1 VLPRVDQE
9 VEIKCATLT
18 TPITES
24 AVYRG
29 SKRTC
34 FFITQMPLNTGNAAR
49 RRPVLGVSWSNQ
61 LRSVTMKKRIA
72 LVLGSGGARGYAHIG
87 VIEELERRGYDIA
100 CIAGCSMGAVVG
112 GIYAAGKL
120 RQYRE
125 WIESLDYLDVL
136 RLVDVSFRLG
146 AIRGE
151 KVFGQIREIVGEI
164 NIEDLRIPYTAV
176 ATDLTNQQEI
186 WFQEGCLHQAMRA
199 SAAIPSLFT
208 PVIQGDRVLVDGGLL
223 NPLPIVP
230 VVSSHCDLI
239 VAVNLNST
247 TQGHYQLPVIER
259 PPAVKRRFDHM
270 ISSLGSR
277 LPFRRK
283 LDANGGDVLRL
294 PQNSLKASA
303 APIENPWLTS
313 EPADPQGQQSAASP
327 QGERAPK
334 SATGSIIV
342 DNVGPASLLDLINQS
357 FEVMQTSLAQYKIA
371 GYPPDILINV
381 PKRVCRF
388 FEFYKAPELIAL
400 GREIASDTLDRYE
413 ADHRS
418 GN

>member
-1 VLPRVDQE
+1 
-9 VEIKCATLT
+9 
-18 TPITES
+18 
-24 AVYRG
+24 
-29 SKRTC
+29 
-34 FFITQMPLNTGNAAR
+34 
-49 RRPVLGVSWSNQ
+49 
-61 LRSVTMKKRIA
+61 MKKRIA

-87 VIEELERRGYDIA
+87 VIQELERRGYEIA

-120 RQYRE
+120 DRYSE

-151 KVFGQIREIVGEI
+151 KVFGQIRDIVGEI

-208 PVIQGDRVLVDGGLL
+208 PVMQGGRMLVDGGLL

-247 TQGHYQLPVIER
+247 HQQHYQLPIIER
-259 PPAVKRRFDHM
+259 PPAVKKRFDLL
-270 ISSLGSR
+270 INSLGSR

-283 LDANGGDVLRL
+283 LETTGVASLTAET
-294 PQNSLKASA
+294 NSLKSA
-303 APIENPWLTS
+303 AARVPDPWLGEVS
-313 EPADPQGQQSAASP
+313 ADPQGQQPSAAP
-327 QGERAPK
+327 QAEGAPK
-334 SATGSIIV
+334 SASGSVIV

-400 GREIASDTLDRYE
+400 GREIARDTLDRYE
-413 ADHRS
+413 SQR
-418 GN
+418 

>member
-1 VLPRVDQE
+1 
-9 VEIKCATLT
+9 
-18 TPITES
+18 
-24 AVYRG
+24 
-29 SKRTC
+29 
-34 FFITQMPLNTGNAAR
+34 
-49 RRPVLGVSWSNQ
+49 
-61 LRSVTMKKRIA
+61 MKKRVA

-120 RQYRE
+120 DQYRD
-125 WIESLDYLDVL
+125 WIQSLDYLDVL

-151 KVFGQIREIVGEI
+151 KVFGQIRNIVGEI

-176 ATDLTNQQEI
+176 ATDLTHQQEI

-208 PVIQGDRVLVDGGLL
+208 PVMQGNRMLVDGGLL

-239 VAVNLNST
+239 IAVNLNAT
-247 TQGHYQLPVIER
+247 HQNGYQLPVIQR
-259 PPAVKRRFDHM
+259 APAFKSRFDNLM
-270 ISSLGSR
+270 NSLGSHI
-277 LPFRRK
+277 PFRNK
-283 LDANGGDVLRL
+283 HANDLLELEQALLTPALDTAPNPWIESSRPDSQQ
-294 PQNSLKASA
+294 PAA
-303 APIENPWLTS
+303 APTQE
-313 EPADPQGQQSAASP
+313 G
-327 QGERAPK
+327 APK
-334 SATGSIIV
+334 SASGSFII

-413 ADHRS
+413 S
-418 GN
+418 ETP

>member
-1 VLPRVDQE
+1 
-9 VEIKCATLT
+9 
-18 TPITES
+18 
-24 AVYRG
+24 
-29 SKRTC
+29 
-34 FFITQMPLNTGNAAR
+34 
-49 RRPVLGVSWSNQ
+49 
-61 LRSVTMKKRIA
+61 MKKRIA

-100 CIAGCSMGAVVG
+100 CIAGCSMGAVIG

-120 RQYRE
+120 PQYRT

-151 KVFGQIREIVGEI
+151 KVFGHIREIVGDI

-186 WFQEGCLHQAMRA
+186 WFQEGNLHAAMRA

-208 PVIQGDRVLVDGGLL
+208 PVVQGNRTLVDGGLL

-247 TQGHYQLPVIER
+247 NQKQYQLPVIER
-259 PPAVKRRFDHM
+259 PPAVKKRFDSL
-270 ISSLGSR
+270 ISSIGSH

-283 LDANGGDVLRL
+283 LEVAQGDVLRL
-294 PQNSLKASA
+294 EQDSLKAA
-303 APIENPWLTS
+303 AASLPDPWLQAES
-313 EPADPQGQQSAASP
+313 PDPQGQQPAAAP
-327 QGERAPK
+327 TQAGAPK
-334 SATGSIIV
+334 SASGAVII

-400 GREIASDTLDRYE
+400 GREIARDTLDRYE
-413 ADHRS
+413 REP
-418 GN
+418 

>member
-1 VLPRVDQE
+1 M
-9 VEIKCATLT
+9 
-18 TPITES
+18 
-24 AVYRG
+24 
-29 SKRTC
+29 SKR
-34 FFITQMPLNTGNAAR
+34 
-49 RRPVLGVSWSNQ
+49 V
-61 LRSVTMKKRIA
+61 A

-87 VIEELERRGYDIA
+87 VIQELEARGYEIA
-100 CIAGCSMGAVVG
+100 CVAGCSMGAVVG

-120 RQYRE
+120 DEYRE
-125 WIESLDYLDVL
+125 WTESLDYLDVL
-136 RLVDVSFRLG
+136 RLLDVSFRLG

-151 KVFGQIREIVGEI
+151 KVFGRIREIVGEI
-164 NIEDLRIPYTAV
+164 DIEQLPIPFTAV

-208 PVIQGDRVLVDGGLL
+208 PVMQGNRMLVDGGIL

-239 VAVNLNST
+239 IAVNLNAT
-247 TQGHYQLPVIER
+247 NQKQYQLPVIER
-259 PPAVKRRFDHM
+259 PAAFKMRFDALLT
-270 ISSLGSR
+270 SLGSR

-283 LDANGGDVLRL
+283 PAEELIRIEQEIVAEGL
-294 PQNSLKASA
+294 
-303 APIENPWLTS
+303 APPNPWLADV
-313 EPADPQGQQSAASP
+313 ADPEAQQPAAAP
-327 QGERAPK
+327 EREGAPK
-334 SATGSIIV
+334 SATGSFII

-371 GYPPDILINV
+371 GYPPDVLINV

-400 GREIASDTLDRYE
+400 GREIARDTLDNYE
-413 ADHRS
+413 GEKR
-418 GN
+418 

>member
-1 VLPRVDQE
+1 M
-9 VEIKCATLT
+9 
-18 TPITES
+18 
-24 AVYRG
+24 
-29 SKRTC
+29 SKR
-34 FFITQMPLNTGNAAR
+34 
-49 RRPVLGVSWSNQ
+49 V
-61 LRSVTMKKRIA
+61 A

-87 VIEELERRGYDIA
+87 VIEEIERRGYDIA
-100 CIAGCSMGAVVG
+100 CIAGCSMGAVIG

-120 RQYRE
+120 EDYRK

-146 AIRGE
+146 AIRGD
-151 KVFGQIREIVGEI
+151 KVFGQIRKIVGEI
-164 NIEDLRIPYTAV
+164 NIEQLRIPYTAV
-176 ATDLTNQQEI
+176 AADLTNQQEI

-208 PVIQGDRVLVDGGLL
+208 PVMQGNRMLVDGGIL

-239 VAVNLNST
+239 IAVNLNAT
-247 TQGHYQLPVIER
+247 NQKQYQLPVIER
-259 PPAVKRRFDHM
+259 PAAFKMRFDALL
-270 ISSLGSR
+270 SSLGSR

-283 LDANGGDVLRL
+283 PAEELIRIEQEIVAEGL
-294 PQNSLKASA
+294 
-303 APIENPWLTS
+303 APPNPWL
-313 EPADPQGQQSAASP
+313 ADAANPEGQQPAAAP
-327 QGERAPK
+327 EREGAPK
-334 SATGSIIV
+334 SATGSFII

-371 GYPPDILINV
+371 GYPPDVLINV

-400 GREIASDTLDRYE
+400 GREIARDTLDIHEGVKR
-413 ADHRS
+413 
-418 GN
+418 

>member
-1 VLPRVDQE
+1 
-9 VEIKCATLT
+9 
-18 TPITES
+18 
-24 AVYRG
+24 
-29 SKRTC
+29 
-34 FFITQMPLNTGNAAR
+34 
-49 RRPVLGVSWSNQ
+49 
-61 LRSVTMKKRIA
+61 MKKRIA

-87 VIEELERRGYDIA
+87 VIQELERRGYEIA

-120 RQYRE
+120 DRYSE

-151 KVFGQIREIVGEI
+151 KVFGQIRDIVGEI
-164 NIEDLRIPYTAV
+164 NIEDLRTPYTAV

-208 PVIQGDRVLVDGGLL
+208 PVMQGGRMLVDGGLL

-247 TQGHYQLPVIER
+247 HQQHYQLPIIER
-259 PPAVKRRFDHM
+259 PPAVKKRFDLL
-270 ISSLGSR
+270 INSLGSR

-283 LDANGGDVLRL
+283 LETTGVASLTAET
-294 PQNSLKASA
+294 NSLKSA
-303 APIENPWLTS
+303 AARVPNPWLGEVS
-313 EPADPQGQQSAASP
+313 ADPQGQQPSAAP
-327 QGERAPK
+327 QAEGAPK
-334 SATGSIIV
+334 SASGSVIV

-400 GREIASDTLDRYE
+400 GREIARDTLDRYE
-413 ADHRS
+413 SQR
-418 GN
+418 

>member
-1 VLPRVDQE
+1 
-9 VEIKCATLT
+9 
-18 TPITES
+18 
-24 AVYRG
+24 
-29 SKRTC
+29 
-34 FFITQMPLNTGNAAR
+34 
-49 RRPVLGVSWSNQ
+49 
-61 LRSVTMKKRIA
+61 MKKRIA

-87 VIEELERRGYDIA
+87 VIHELERRGYEIA

-120 RQYRE
+120 DRYSE

-151 KVFGQIREIVGEI
+151 KVFGQIRDIVGEI

-208 PVIQGDRVLVDGGLL
+208 PVMQGGRMLVDGGLL

-247 TQGHYQLPVIER
+247 HQQHYQLPIIER
-259 PPAVKRRFDHM
+259 PPAVKKRFDLL
-270 ISSLGSR
+270 INSLGSR

-283 LDANGGDVLRL
+283 LETTGVASLTAET
-294 PQNSLKASA
+294 NSLKSA
-303 APIENPWLTS
+303 AARVPNPWLGEVS
-313 EPADPQGQQSAASP
+313 ADPQGQQPSAAP
-327 QGERAPK
+327 QAEGAPK
-334 SATGSIIV
+334 SASGSVIV

-400 GREIASDTLDRYE
+400 GREIARDTLDRYE
-413 ADHRS
+413 SQR
-418 GN
+418 

>member
-1 VLPRVDQE
+1 MGKRV
-9 VEIKCATLT
+9 
-18 TPITES
+18 
-24 AVYRG
+24 
-29 SKRTC
+29 
-34 FFITQMPLNTGNAAR
+34 
-49 RRPVLGVSWSNQ
+49 
-61 LRSVTMKKRIA
+61 A

-87 VIEELERRGYDIA
+87 VIEEIERRGYEIG
-100 CIAGCSMGAVVG
+100 CIAGCSMGAVIG

-120 RQYRE
+120 DEYRS

-146 AIRGE
+146 AIRGD
-151 KVFGQIREIVGEI
+151 KVFGQIRKIVGEI
-164 NIEDLRIPYTAV
+164 NIEQLRIPYTAV

-208 PVIQGDRVLVDGGLL
+208 PVVQGNRMLVDGGIL

-239 VAVNLNST
+239 IAVNLNAT
-247 TQGHYQLPVIER
+247 NQKQYQLPVIER
-259 PPAVKRRFDHM
+259 PAAFKMRFDAL

-283 LDANGGDVLRL
+283 PAEQLIRL
-294 PQNSLKASA
+294 EQEITAEALASPNPWLADSA
-303 APIENPWLTS
+303 APE
-313 EPADPQGQQSAASP
+313 GQQPAAAP
-327 QGERAPK
+327 QSEGAPK
-334 SATGSIIV
+334 SATGSFIV

-371 GYPPDILINV
+371 GYPPDVLINV

-400 GREIASDTLDRYE
+400 GREIARDTLDNHEGVQR
-413 ADHRS
+413 
-418 GN
+418 

>member
-1 VLPRVDQE
+1 
-9 VEIKCATLT
+9 
-18 TPITES
+18 
-24 AVYRG
+24 
-29 SKRTC
+29 
-34 FFITQMPLNTGNAAR
+34 
-49 RRPVLGVSWSNQ
+49 
-61 LRSVTMKKRIA
+61 MKKRVA

-87 VIEELERRGYDIA
+87 VIEEIERRGYDIA

-120 RQYRE
+120 DDYRD

-151 KVFGQIREIVGEI
+151 KVFGQIRKIVGEI

-208 PVIQGDRVLVDGGLL
+208 PVMQGNRMLVDGGIL

-239 VAVNLNST
+239 IAVNLNST
-247 TQGHYQLPVIER
+247 NQRHYKLPVIQR
-259 PPAVKRRFDHM
+259 PPAFKTRFDSL
-270 ISSLGSR
+270 INSLGSKM
-277 LPFRRK
+277 PFRRK
-283 LDANGGDVLRL
+283 QAEQLLLLEKEALMAEAADINPWIESAE
-294 PQNSLKASA
+294 PEAQQPAA
-303 APIENPWLTS
+303 AP
-313 EPADPQGQQSAASP
+313 
-327 QGERAPK
+327 EREGAPK
-334 SATGSIIV
+334 SATGSFII

-400 GREIASDTLDRYE
+400 GREIARDTLDRYE
-413 ADHRS
+413 NEQNGQH
-418 GN
+418 